1 MKINV
6 LLILTQE
13 CMYEPFQSSKPFKSL
28 PVFISGVDDSLSHDD
43 RFTKETLS
51 GLSEPFDAELF
62 SIDEA
67 LKVGLNPLE
76 LEELQML
83 TNPNVIADPAT
94 EDSFRLDQ
102 L

>member
-1 MKINV
+1 M
-6 LLILTQE
+6 
-13 CMYEPFQSSKPFKSL
+13 
-28 PVFISGVDDSLSHDD
+28 DDGLGHED
-43 RFTKETLS
+43 RFSKDTLS
-51 GLSEPFDAELF
+51 GLSESFDPELF